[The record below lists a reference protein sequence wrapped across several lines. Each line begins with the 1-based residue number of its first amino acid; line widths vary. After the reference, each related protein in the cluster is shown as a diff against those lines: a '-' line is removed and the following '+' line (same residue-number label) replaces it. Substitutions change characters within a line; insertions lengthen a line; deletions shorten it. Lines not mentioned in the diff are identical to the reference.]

1 MSANVANALFMGSLA
16 LAAALIAAIGAVV
29 LDRVMTVRKERREM
43 EGLRDIVFPQQ
54 RDGSHDADG
63 AN

>member
-16 LAAALIAAIGAVV
+16 LAAALIAAVGAVV

-43 EGLRDIVFPQQ
+43 EGLRDIVFPTQ

-63 AN
+63 A